1 MKNILAAILCLASV
15 AFTNAQVKNEKS
27 STRKFIED
35 ASYTQINK
43 DWSTTAKFK
52 SGLNET
58 VSFFPIE
65 VIDLK
70 SGEKIKAL
78 QLDMFIKNPDL
89 YKTAWVGLDEI
100 SDFIDFIEKYV
111 IPNLDVKLK
120 DQSKEFIFKAREM
133 TFSYF
138 IYERRSRITIILN
151 DYESDVYKNYSFW
164 TETRTDDIPELL
176 PVLKSIL

>member
-1 MKNILAAILCLASV
+1 MKNILTAILCLAFV
-15 AFTNAQVKNEKS
+15 AFTNAQVKNKKS

-78 QLDMFIKNPDL
+78 QLDMLIKNPDL
-89 YKTAWVGLDEI
+89 YKTA
-100 SDFIDFIEKYV
+100 
-111 IPNLDVKLK
+111 
-120 DQSKEFIFKAREM
+120 
-133 TFSYF
+133 
-138 IYERRSRITIILN
+138 
-151 DYESDVYKNYSFW
+151 
-164 TETRTDDIPELL
+164 
-176 PVLKSIL
+176 